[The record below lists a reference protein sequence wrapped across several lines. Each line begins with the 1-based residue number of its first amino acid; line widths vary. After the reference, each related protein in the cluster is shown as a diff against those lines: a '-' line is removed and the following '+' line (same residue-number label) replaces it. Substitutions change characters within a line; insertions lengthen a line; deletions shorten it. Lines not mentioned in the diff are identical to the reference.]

1 MKSTSARNY
10 FLSVLLCLFGAA
22 SVLAQQRKSEISLET
37 NIPCEPAADYDV
49 IKKGETKCL
58 SGNITITYLTL
69 QGGTLIIS
77 GQVRI
82 NNLSINKGTILV
94 TETGSA
100 ILPALI
106 FNGDVTLSN
115 HGSVTYMGNVMLSN
129 GNNHILNEGPDSR
142 MNWGSSELNFASK
155 KSTFVNNGTVDIGT
169 LRLNSKNGK
178 VMLGKNSLTNVV
190 NLVNNYDNRVYVFD
204 GTAKLTQT
212 GYAQLSKSL
221 TTSAGLIICPGPAS
235 EMKTVSGKTSG
246 YGNAS
251 VMQKGC
257 TSFPALTS
265 Y

>member
-1 MKSTSARNY
+1 MRSTSARNY
-10 FLSVLLCLFGAA
+10 FLSVLLCLFSTA
-22 SVLAQQRKSEISLET
+22 SVLAQQPKSGVSPEANT
-37 NIPCEPAADYDV
+37 RCEPAAEYAV

-77 GQVRI
+77 GRVRI
-82 NNLSINKGTILV
+82 NNLSIKKGTILV

-106 FNGDVTLSN
+106 FNGDVTLRN

-129 GNNHILNEGPDSR
+129 SNNHILNEGPDSR
-142 MNWGSSELNFASK
+142 MNWGSSELNFGSK

-190 NLVNNYDNRVYVFD
+190 NLVNNYDNRIYVFD
-204 GTAKLTQT
+204 GAAKLTQT

-235 EMKTVSGKTSG
+235 ELKTISGKTSG
-246 YGNAS
+246 YGNAN